1 MEYQFSDFDTAHF
14 RAEPRRTAI
23 GPWTVQ
29 HLSFGA
35 PGTTSKPPL
44 VFIGGAFQNAWSFL
58 REVRHFITQR
68 PIILLDL
75 PGQGQNQQLSGELTF
90 DEFGDLFRAFLD
102 SQSLSTVIP
111 IGLSY
116 GSGIACAFARRHPDR
131 VDRLILGA
139 TTERIRPRVGQAL
152 RAGFWYLDQGRID
165 TFADAVIHHLL
176 NLPHRESTGL
186 APRIIDALRVG
197 MLELTENERLRYRH
211 NSTRLFTHSLGSELT
226 CQTLVFNA
234 RFDHFTAPFEGLALA
249 EKSKTGRFL
258 LIEKGDHLATVESP
272 KTFIAL
278 CDAFVNERPLEIPGV
293 ITGATA
299 AEGTRER
306 RLLERRPGKRR
317 DVFLNTPAGGESRGF
332 LLDYNAHGC
341 LFELA
346 SDLPPMVDDAPIEVA
361 IPSIGAKGDAVLL
374 PDARGVRAIFMHD
387 AFGTLG
393 TMPVA
398 TIEMA
403 VPIELRPMGRRM
415 SIAERLVALPDE

>member
-1 MEYQFSDFDTAHF
+1 MEFQFADFDTAHF

-35 PGTTSKPPL
+35 PGTTDKPPL

-75 PGQGQNQQLSGELTF
+75 PGQGQNPQISGELTF
-90 DEFGDLFRAFLD
+90 DDFGDLIHAFLD
-102 SQSLSTVIP
+102 TQSLTTVIP

-131 VDRLILGA
+131 VDRLVLGA

-152 RAGFWYLDQGRID
+152 RAGFWYLDQGRMD
-165 TFADAVIHHLL
+165 AFADAVIHHLL
-176 NLPHRESTGL
+176 NLAQRESTGL
-186 APRIIDALRVG
+186 APRIIDALRAG

-211 NSTRLFTHSLGSELT
+211 NSTRLFTQSLGGELS
-226 CQTLVFNA
+226 CRALVFSA
-234 RFDHFTAPFEGLALA
+234 RYDHFTAAFEGVTLAQNAKAGEFVLF
-249 EKSKTGRFL
+249 ET
-258 LIEKGDHLATVESP
+258 GDHLATVESP
-272 KTFIAL
+272 KTFL
-278 CDAFVNERPLEIPGV
+278 GLLDAFVNDRAVSEVPG
-293 ITGATA
+293 ILTGSA
-299 AEGTRER
+299 AVELTRER

-317 DVFLNTPAGGESRGF
+317 DVFLKTPDGVQSRGF

-346 SDLPPMVDDAPIEVA
+346 GDLPTADNDAPIEVS
-361 IPSIGAKGDAVLL
+361 IPSIAARGDAVLQ
-374 PDARGVRAIFMHD
+374 PDARGARAIFMHD

-393 TMPVA
+393 TMPVE

-403 VPIELRPMGRRM
+403 IPSDLRPMGRRA
-415 SIAERLVALPDE
+415 SIAERLSAIID